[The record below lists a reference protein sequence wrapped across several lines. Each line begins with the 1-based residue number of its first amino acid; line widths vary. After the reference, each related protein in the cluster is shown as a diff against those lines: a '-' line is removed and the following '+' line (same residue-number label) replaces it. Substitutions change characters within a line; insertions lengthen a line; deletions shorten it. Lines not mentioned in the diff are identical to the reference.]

1 MPLTEDDRSGAALP
15 ARAQPT
21 SGDVADPLLVVE
33 RLRKTWPGR
42 TEPTLDDLDL
52 ELNGGDVALITGRN
66 GAGKTTLLRI
76 IGGLVAPESGSVHLA
91 GIRLGDE
98 RRSYQRQI
106 GLLTPGDRG
115 LYARVTVQ
123 RNLDLWARLAL
134 LDGDARAAA
143 MGYCYTRFDL
153 AEIGELRVD
162 RLSMGQRQRVRLALA
177 FLHTPTLVLLDEPA
191 TSLDTFALELLRGAV
206 DDVVQRGG
214 ICLAVAPEGAEMGL
228 DSGRRLVLRN
238 GRLGPR

>member
-21 SGDVADPLLVVE
+21 SGDVADPVLEVE
-33 RLRKTWPGR
+33 GLRKTWPDR

-52 ELNGGDVALITGRN
+52 ELNGGDVALVTGRN

-134 LDGDARAAA
+134 LDASARAAA
-143 MGYCYTRFDL
+143 MRYCYTRFDL

-191 TSLDTFALELLRGAV
+191 TSLDTSALDLLRGAV

-214 ICLAVAPEGAEMGL
+214 MCLAVAPEGAEMGL
-228 DSGRRLVLRN
+228 DHGRRLVLRN
-238 GRLGPR
+238 GRLEPL